1 MRVLFAMQ
9 VGQDAR
15 RDRTAFMMRLSFPRL
30 FRLRLALLATTVWV
44 AACSPAPEDAG
55 SIVISDAWT
64 RPTAA
69 GMPMGVAYF
78 TITNGTDV
86 DDALIAA
93 STPAAARVEMHETS
107 IEDGMARMRPL
118 TEIHVPAGGR
128 VAVAPGG
135 IHLMLVDLA
144 QPLVAGTRVPLTLEF
159 RTAGKLTVEL
169 SVEARG
175 G

>member
-1 MRVLFAMQ
+1 MR
-9 VGQDAR
+9 R
-15 RDRTAFMMRLSFPRL
+15 AF
-30 FRLRLALLATTVWV
+30 ALLV
-44 AACSPAPEDAG
+44 AMSCMSACTPEPEGANTL
-55 SIVISDAWT
+55 VIGDAWT

-78 TITNGTDV
+78 TITNGTRI

-93 STPAAARVEMHETS
+93 STPVAARVEMHETS

-118 TEIHVPAGGR
+118 TEIPVPAGGR

-144 QPLVAGTRVPLTLEF
+144 QPLEAGTRVPLVLEF
-159 RTAGKLTVEL
+159 RTAGKVSVEL